1 MGKHIRQTPKE
12 VWQHQRFTIDKLF
25 YSDNT
30 FDWNAGL
37 KILLPCIEAA
47 HKSYMH
53 SNQETVNSSTKYR
66 DMLAWALS
74 GDVRITK
81 KIVRKLARGL
91 RGGIQHKNVLEG
103 GITITNEMREEDSL
117 LSCISVGKDGNIT
130 LILWS
135 FWEKVLFEIDQFY
148 GLTDKN
154 VQIMRHIGTL
164 DPKQMTIAQLH
175 FAIAIKAS
183 LPIEFFLYPEQ
194 DSFTLLRKFR
204 KDAMDEALSVKSDL
218 MDSRESNGDNE

>member
-1 MGKHIRQTPKE
+1 MGKHIKQTPKD
-12 VWQHQRFTIDKLF
+12 VWKHQRFTIDDLF
-25 YSDNT
+25 YSDST
-30 FDWNAGL
+30 YDWNSGL
-37 KILLPCIEAA
+37 KILLPCIETA
-47 HKSYMH
+47 HKSYMNN
-53 SNQETVNSSTKYR
+53 NQEVKYRSTKYR

-74 GDVRITK
+74 GDPRISTK
-81 KIVRKLARGL
+81 IARKLAHGL

-103 GITITNEMREEDSL
+103 GITITNEMRDGDSL

-148 GLTDKN
+148 GLTDKS

-164 DPKQMTIAQLH
+164 DPKQMTIPQLH